1 MGCCG
6 NLNLPE
12 SKYPPPPS
20 ETDVLNMEI
29 RLLDSTVHNLQGELI
44 LAREEIKD
52 LNDNL
57 EAAIELLDVVNPY
70 ISLTLPISKD
80 FGGCE

>member
-1 MGCCG
+1 M
-6 NLNLPE
+6 NEVAEIAALNA
-12 SKYPPPPS
+12 
-20 ETDVLNMEI
+20 EI

-52 LNDNL
+52 LNANL
-57 EAAIELLDVVNPY
+57 EAAIDRLDEINPRM
-70 ISLTLPISKD
+70 SLTLPISKD